1 MGLQYG
7 PLFTPILFFICVGQQ
22 PRTQSE
28 LKRFICATGA
38 DGSDHRGSITISP
51 HLILQRSSQRHDK
64 DNVHMVFTH
73 GFVYLFFC
81 HSDNLE
87 FLFIQ
92 KYGES
97 NNLWQVVSHEIAVS
111 LPPLYPF
118 NLQQFNQAAFVG
130 TWALLCAL
138 SLLQSHQDFLFAYL
152 RMRCGGE
159 KYEAR
164 GRISGFSD

>member
-1 MGLQYG
+1 MGLQNG
-7 PLFTPILFFICVGQQ
+7 PLFTPILFICVGQQ
-22 PRTQSE
+22 SRTQSE

-38 DGSDHRGSITISP
+38 DGSDHRSSITISP
-51 HLILQRSSQRHDK
+51 HLILQRSSQTNDK

-73 GFVYLFFC
+73 GFAYLFFC
-81 HSDNLE
+81 HPDNLE

-97 NNLWQVVSHEIAVS
+97 NNLWQVVSHEIAVF
-111 LPPLYPF
+111 PPLYPF
-118 NLQQFNQAAFVG
+118 NLQQFNQAACVG

-152 RMRCGGE
+152 RMRCGG
-159 KYEAR
+159 KKEAT